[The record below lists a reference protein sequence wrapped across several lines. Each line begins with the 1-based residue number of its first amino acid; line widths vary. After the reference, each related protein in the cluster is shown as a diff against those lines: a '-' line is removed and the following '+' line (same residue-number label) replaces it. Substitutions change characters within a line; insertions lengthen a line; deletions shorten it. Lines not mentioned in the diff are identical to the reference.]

1 MSSETYSITLDPDRL
16 ININE
21 VEDFYN
27 NNQVNL
33 IVN

>member
-1 MSSETYSITLDPDRL
+1 MSETYSITLDPDQL

-21 VEDFYN
+21 VEDFL
-27 NNQVNL
+27 QQQPLNL